1 MKTMTYIRSKPKLL
15 AITQGVVRSVYH
27 AHGVGIFPDAQS
39 LFSRVVEKIGKANSS
54 SPGPGAVVKLF
65 KIAAYRIVVDESKK
79 LARRGKWVSELA
91 PKPNEEGEAT
101 TDYLEFHAASMT
113 QDIADNLAEIKDL
126 MDETVFELLP
136 EWDKMDAAI
145 VSAIESYVLAG
156 GRMETDA
163 EIAAS
168 IGPEVKPNTI
178 CTRRAKIRQQM
189 AGCFQGFGYQP
200 NREISN
206 DGRVRALSIP
216 KTPRTLPISPMI
228 DPTECQPDEKRHAPG
243 RSI

>member
-1 MKTMTYIRSKPKLL
+1 MTYIRSKPKLL
-15 AITQGVVRSVYH
+15 AITQGAVRSVYH
-27 AHGVGIFPDAQS
+27 AYGVGIFPDAQS
-39 LFSRVVEKIGKANSS
+39 LFSRVVEKIGKAKSS
-54 SPGPGAVVKLF
+54 SPGQGAVVNLF
-65 KIAAYRIVVDESKK
+65 KIAAYRIVIDESKK

-91 PKPNEEGEAT
+91 PKINEEGEAT

-113 QDIADNLAEIKDL
+113 QDIADNLTEIKDL
-126 MDETVFELLP
+126 MDATVFELRP
-136 EWDKMDAAI
+136 EWDMMDAAI

-156 GRMETDA
+156 GRMQTDA

-200 NREISN
+200 NRESSN
-206 DGRVRALSIP
+206 DGRVRPFPVP
-216 KTPRTLPISPMI
+216 KTPKTLPVSPMI
-228 DPTECQPDEKRHAPG
+228 APTEGQPDEKPHVPD